1 MSWSPLF
8 EWRHQM
14 PERTML
20 GAVHTEAT
28 AVLAP
33 NCAEKSM
40 LPNRPRPQPPSSRG
54 SDARP
59 GKVIAMLKE
68 VLSKD
73 RVLGAPPDLIE
84 PKRFSQVAEV

>member
-1 MSWSPLF
+1 
-8 EWRHQM
+8 
-14 PERTML
+14 ML
-20 GAVHTEAT
+20 GVVHTEAT

-33 NCAEKSM
+33 NGAEKSM
-40 LPNRPRPQPPSSRG
+40 LLNRTRPPPPSTRG

-59 GKVIAMLKE
+59 GKVIAMLEE

-84 PKRFSQVAEV
+84 